1 MTKTQPFPFLRSLAW
16 AALLLFIPA
25 GLRAAPVKFDIPAQP
40 AASALLAFSKQAGV
54 EVLFS
59 YDELRKVRSNAVVG
73 EFEPAAALAELLRG
87 TGFTATRNAD
97 GKFLIAAPAP
107 GRVSGVV
114 EETPGGSPVRGAV
127 VRLPEAGLAT
137 RTGRDGRYR
146 LARVPAGSHS
156 MLVGAEGKHTVRV
169 VDLPVEP
176 GQDTELRPVVLED
189 ADDTQNLDEV
199 LVNAS
204 QLVVG
209 GGLNAVPVTL
219 DRVVVTPSRF
229 GVGDLPELSAAT
241 LTHGDLQA
249 LPQVGEDLFRAIS
262 KLPGLAAS
270 DISAKFWVRGAPND
284 QVLTRLDGADL
295 LEPFHMKDIDGALSI
310 IDLETVAR
318 LDLLTGGFTAEYGD
332 RAAGVLTME
341 TESFRRAGRHTT
353 LGLSLTGA
361 RLTSRG
367 TFHGGR
373 ANWLLSARSGYPDIA
388 LDMQGNDGEI
398 KPRYYDFFAKTEWQV
413 APGHTLAVHA
423 LLAKDDLRVREQFD
437 PDYDSS
443 YDSAQFWARWRG
455 SWNERLR
462 GEAVLS
468 RAATSWSRAARSV
481 PNAFLALDVDDDRE
495 LTGTTL
501 RSDWSLLA
509 SDRLL
514 WRGGFEVGRTEA
526 EYSYHRFRDVA
537 VNNNGNLTIQRRRL
551 DLDVD
556 PDATITG
563 LHGSVRVQP
572 RDHLTLEAGARFDR
586 QDATGRDSKMF
597 SPRLNAAWELGRHTT
612 LRAAW
617 GIYHQAHGLHQLDVG
632 NGATTVSGPE
642 SAEHRILGLERR
654 LRNGVN
660 LRAEV
665 YQRIISDPRPRWENV
680 SEPYDTLGEV
690 NYDRIFLAPTRG
702 EARGIELIAERRGN
716 HRLQWAANYAWAE
729 ATETVNGRELPR
741 ARDQRHTFSFDL
753 NYRPNPRWLLS
764 TAFTYHSGWPTT
776 PDVVTAVTFPGGGLG
791 TLRTIGA
798 TYSERLPAYHRLDLR
813 ATRFFH
819 LRNST
824 LRVFVDIFNVY
835 DRANPYRYV
844 YSAQLANGQP
854 VVTRTQDDLFPLLPS
869 IGLIWDF

>member
-1 MTKTQPFPFLRSLAW
+1 MIRNLLS
-16 AALLLFIPA
+16 AALLFFFAI
-25 GLRAAPVKFDIPAQP
+25 GLRAAPVKFDLPAQP

-73 EFEPAAALAELLRG
+73 EFEPEAALAELLRG
-87 TGFTATRNAD
+87 TGFAATRHGD
-97 GKFLIAAPAP
+97 GKFLVAAPAP
-107 GRVSGVV
+107 GRVTGTV
-114 EETPGGSPVRGAV
+114 EETPGGTPVRGATV
-127 VRLPEAGLAT
+127 AVPAAGVAT
-137 RTGRDGRYR
+137 RTGRDGRFQ
-146 LARVPAGSHS
+146 LSRVPAGSHA
-156 MLVGAEGKHTVRV
+156 LVVGAEGKLPVRV
-169 VDLPVEP
+169 IDLPVES
-176 GQDTELRPVVLED
+176 GQSTELRPVVLQN
-189 ADDTQNLDEV
+189 AGDTHNLDEV
-199 LVNAS
+199 LINAGS
-204 QLVVG
+204 LVMG
-209 GGLNAVPVTL
+209 TGLNAVPVTL

-229 GVGDLPELSAAT
+229 GVGDLPELSTAT

-295 LEPFHMKDIDGALSI
+295 LEPFHMKDVDGALSI

-361 RLTSRG
+361 RLTNRG
-367 TFHGGR
+367 TFNGGR
-373 ANWLLSARSGYPDIA
+373 ANWLFSARSGYPDIA

-398 KPRYYDFFAKTEWQV
+398 KPRYHDFFAKTEWQV
-413 APGHTLAVHA
+413 APGHTLALHA
-423 LLAKDDLRVREQFD
+423 LLSKDDLKVREQFD
-437 PDYDSS
+437 PDFDSS
-443 YDSAQFWARWRG
+443 YDSAQLWARWRG
-455 SWNERLR
+455 SWNDRLR

-468 RAATSWSRAARSV
+468 RATTSWTRQARSV
-481 PNAFLALDVDDDRE
+481 PGAFAFLSVDDDRE
-495 LTGTTL
+495 LTVTSL
-501 RSDWSLLA
+501 RQDWSLLA

-514 WRGGFEVGRTEA
+514 WRGGFEVARTEA
-526 EYSYHRFRDVA
+526 EYSYHRVRDVI
-537 VNNNGNLTIQRRRL
+537 VNNNGSLVLSRRRL
-551 DLDVD
+551 DLDLA
-556 PDATITG
+556 PDATTTG
-563 LHGSVRVQP
+563 LYGSVRAQP
-572 RDHLTLEAGARFDR
+572 RANLTLEAGARFDR
-586 QDATGRDSKMF
+586 QDATGRDRKMF
-597 SPRLNAAWELGRHTT
+597 SPRLNAAWELGPGTT

-617 GIYHQAHGLHQLDVG
+617 GVYHQAQGLHQLDVG

-642 SAEHRILGLERR
+642 NAEHRILGLERR
-654 LRNGVN
+654 LRNGVS

-665 YQRIISDPRPRWENV
+665 YQRVITDPRPRWENV

-690 NYDRIFLAPTRG
+690 NYDRIFLAPTSG
-702 EARGIELIAERRGN
+702 EARGVELIAERRGN
-716 HRLQWAANYAWAE
+716 HKLQWAANYAWAE
-729 ATETVNGRELPR
+729 ATEKIDGREVPR

-764 TAFTYHSGWPTT
+764 AAFTYHSGWPTT
-776 PDVVTAVTFPGGGLG
+776 PDVVTAVTFPGGGVG

-813 ATRFFH
+813 ATRFFQ
-819 LRNST
+819 LRDST
-824 LRVFVDIFNVY
+824 LRVFVDVFNAY
-835 DRANPYRYV
+835 DRDNPYRFAYPSRLV
-844 YSAQLANGQP
+844 NGQ
-854 VVTRTQDDLFPLLPS
+854 VVISRIQDNLFPFLPS